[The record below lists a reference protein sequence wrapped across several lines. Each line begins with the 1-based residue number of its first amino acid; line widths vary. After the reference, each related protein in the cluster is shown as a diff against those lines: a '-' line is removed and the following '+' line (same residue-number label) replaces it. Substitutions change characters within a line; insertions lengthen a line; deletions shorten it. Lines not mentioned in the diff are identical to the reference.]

1 MHTSRSERI
10 TQMLLAEADGLRTP
24 EILRR
29 LKPSISQPTLWRVLR
44 GLRAEGRVAA
54 EGRGRATRY
63 CSTERSSLPALRSR
77 RLHRAV
83 AERLVHDA
91 STQMRQIARKRL
103 EQLRHVNPHGQIY
116 HDRWA
121 ALLDGPPALLFR
133 TMTEESDQADALRKE
148 SPLTVLVTPTERR
161 RIFGAT
167 RTV

>member
-1 MHTSRSERI
+1 MHPSRSDRV
-10 TQMLLAEADGLRTP
+10 TQMLLAEPDGLRAP

-29 LKPSISQPTLWRVLR
+29 LKPSISQPTLWRVLH
-44 GLRAEGRVAA
+44 GLRAEGRITAQ
-54 EGRGRATRY
+54 GRGRASRY

-77 RLHRAV
+77 RLHRCV

-103 EQLRHVNPHGQIY
+103 QQLRHVNPHGQVY

-133 TMTEESDQADALRKE
+133 TMTEESEHADALRKE
-148 SPLTVLVTPTERR
+148 SPFTVLVTPTERR

-167 RTV
+167 RAV